1 MAREICHMTTP
12 FAIASWKLR
21 KMATAKPSLTK
32 IPRLEEE
39 EENDDLKKGIQGER
53 DKQQQLALEKIL
65 SIQQEIDK
73 LNEQAS
79 EEILHVEQKYNKL
92 RKPHYQR
99 RAELASDIPE
109 FWYTT
114 VSDLYNTHT

>member
-1 MAREICHMTTP
+1 
-12 FAIASWKLR
+12 
-21 KMATAKPSLTK
+21 MATAKPSLTK
-32 IPRLEEE
+32 IPRLEEG
-39 EENDDLKKGIQGER
+39 EENDDPKKGER
-53 DKQQQLALEKIL
+53 DKQQQMALEKIL

-99 RAELASDIPE
+99 RADLAREIPE

-114 VSDLYNTHT
+114 VSNMVQVVFNFYVEYLLVCLTPYID